1 MGLISRERFEGGES
15 YQQVRERILAKG
27 GRYQRGLEYGEW
39 ATATANADL
48 SAFAA
53 LDEPVNVLVLSEDWC
68 PDCTDNLP
76 ILNHIAGQT
85 GNINLR
91 IFTRDENKDLADQF
105 LYNGEFSKVPTIIV
119 LDRELNVLGHVIERP
134 DSVTELRLEKRKEL
148 LAARP
153 ELGSIDTHPRD
164 LPPDVLEARLLAETE
179 VKRDHAPWAVNEV
192 VQWVATALK
201 PAPVTV

>member
-1 MGLISRERFEGGES
+1 MGLVSAERFESGET

-27 GRYQRGLEYGEW
+27 GRSQRGLEYGEW
-39 ATATANADL
+39 AASTAGADL
-48 SAFAA
+48 SAFASLA
-53 LDEPVNVLVLSEDWC
+53 EPINVLVLSEDWC

-76 ILNHIAGQT
+76 ILNHIAEQT
-85 GNINLR
+85 GKVNLR
-91 IFTRDENKDLADQF
+91 IFARDENKDLADQF
-105 LYNGEFSKVPTIIV
+105 LYNGEFSKIPTIVV
-119 LDRELNVLGHVIERP
+119 LDREFNVLGHVIERP
-134 DSVTELRLEKRKEL
+134 ESVTALRLEKRKEL

-153 ELGSIDTHPRD
+153 ELGNIDTHPRD

-201 PAPVTV
+201 LAPVAV

>member
-1 MGLISRERFEGGES
+1 MGLVSRERFESGDT
-15 YQQVRERILAKG
+15 YAQARERILGKG
-27 GRYQRGLEYGEW
+27 GRYQSGLEYGEW
-39 ATATANADL
+39 AAGNAGADL

-76 ILNHIAGQT
+76 ILNHIAEQT
-85 GNINLR
+85 GNVNLR
-91 IFTRDENKDLADQF
+91 IFSRDENKDLADQF
-105 LYNGEFSKVPTIIV
+105 LYNGEYSKVPTIIL
-119 LDRELNVLGHVIERP
+119 LDQDLNVLGHVIERP

-153 ELGSIDTHPRD
+153 ELGSIDTSPRD
-164 LPPDVLEARLLAETE
+164 LAPEVLEARILAETE

-192 VQWVATALK
+192 VQWIATALK
-201 PAPVTV
+201 PAPVAA